1 MKSHPRILEL
11 KIVPIGN
18 SRGVRLPKAVIE
30 KYAMRETMLLEERED
45 GLLLRSK
52 KKDKRLSWEE
62 TYREMAREK
71 EDWSDLDGTLAD
83 GLTPGDKW

>member
-1 MKSHPRILEL
+1 MKSHPRTLEL

-30 KYAMRETMLLEERED
+30 KYAMRESMVLEERAD

-52 KKDKRLSWEE
+52 KDKRLSWED
-62 TYREMAREK
+62 TFKQMAREK
-71 EDWSDLDGTLAD
+71 EDWSDLDATLAD
-83 GLTPGDKW
+83 GLAPDGEW

>member
-1 MKSHPRILEL
+1 MKSHPRTLEL

-18 SRGVRLPKAVIE
+18 SRGVRLPKAVIA

-52 KKDKRLSWEE
+52 KDKRLSWEE
-62 TYREMAREK
+62 TYKEMAREQ
-71 EDWSDLDGTLAD
+71 EDWSGFDGTLAD
-83 GLTPGDKW
+83 GLDPGDKW

>member
-1 MKSHPRILEL
+1 MKSHLRTLEL

-18 SRGVRLPKAVIE
+18 SRGVRLPKALIE
-30 KYAMRETMLLEERED
+30 KYAMRESMVLEERED

-52 KKDKRLSWEE
+52 KDKLFSWEE
-62 TYREMAREK
+62 TYREMARAK

-83 GLTPGDKW
+83 GLTPGDTW